1 MGFLI
6 GLGVFIIILVATFL
20 IGGIIFLCVYLALA
34 EDADKEHED
43 CCRGGIIAACIF
55 AVLLL
60 AAILAKNFAS
70 YVFTPEYF
78 GLEQVPAEEVED
90 GESM

>member
-6 GLGVFIIILVATFL
+6 GLGVFILILVAISFV
-20 IGGIIFLCVYLALA
+20 GGIIFIGVYLALA
-34 EDADKEHED
+34 ENDEKEHED

-55 AVLLL
+55 AVLVL
-60 AAILAKNFAS
+60 AAILAKNFAT

-78 GLEQVPAEEVED
+78 GLEQVPAEEVEN
-90 GESM
+90 GE